1 VPHGVLPKN
10 ASQPAGLSPAP
21 ANIFAS
27 ELEFDKPIV
36 ARRHEFAVE
45 PPSYLLPYA
54 LPGPQN
60 EA

>member
-1 VPHGVLPKN
+1 MFPNRLGGLP
-10 ASQPAGLSPAP
+10 PP

-27 ELEFDKPIV
+27 ELEFDKEIV

-45 PPSYLLPYA
+45 PPSYLLSYA

>member
-1 VPHGVLPKN
+1 M
-10 ASQPAGLSPAP
+10 ASSRKCFSTGRTVSGS

-27 ELEFDKPIV
+27 ELEFDKAIV
-36 ARRHEFAVE
+36 VRRHEFAIE
-45 PPSYLLPYA
+45 PPSYLSAYA